1 MRVHLILVF
10 SLVASIGMAQSENV
24 KVTSSVTTLPIE
36 DGAVTVLH
44 LGPGYTTSVRLPEEI
59 NSVVIGN
66 PATFKAEHSEAEP
79 RLVFLKPIT
88 AQPCES
94 NALITTK
101 SGQEITLHLVSAG
114 KATTNAHVDFL
125 VEYHRPQSLLTNSDR
140 QSFLISE
147 TRPVSPVALVEAPT
161 VRTEQPDLIAKELEE
176 QRGWSS
182 PAWEGTELLAAV
194 GKSLQTGNHTIL
206 GFSILNS
213 SIRVIELLPPQLELS
228 GKGHGSGGKRIK
240 AEPIAITEYRMTAR
254 RLEPGQRADGVIVF
268 ERPPFKE
275 SGEKLQ
281 LQLVETDQVDR
292 PVLLPVRF
300 TADSEGGAQ

>member
-1 MRVHLILVF
+1 MRVRLIFIVCLMVG
-10 SLVASIGMAQSENV
+10 IGMAQSENV
-24 KVTSSVTTLPIE
+24 KVTPIVTTVPIE

-44 LGPGYTTSVRLPEEI
+44 LGLGFTTSVRLPEEI
-59 NSVVIGN
+59 SSVVIGN

-114 KATTNAHVDFL
+114 KASTNAHVDFL
-125 VEYHRPQSLLTNSDR
+125 VEYRRPQSMVIDSDR

-147 TRPVSPVALVEAPT
+147 TRPVSPVTAVEAPT
-161 VRTEQPDLIAKELEE
+161 MRTEQPDLIAKELEE

-182 PAWEGTELLAAV
+182 PVWEGTELLAAV
-194 GKSLQTGNHTIL
+194 GKSIQQNNRTIL
-206 GFSILNS
+206 GLSILNS
-213 SIRVIELLPPQLELS
+213 SKRVIELLPPQLELS
-228 GKGHGSGGKRIK
+228 GTGHGTGGKRIK

-254 RLEPGQRADGVIVF
+254 RLAPGQRTDGVVVF
-268 ERPPFKE
+268 ERPAFKE
-275 SGEKLQ
+275 SGEKLR
-281 LQLVETDQVDR
+281 LRLAEAEQVDR
-292 PVLLPVRF
+292 PILLPVPF
-300 TADSEGGAQ
+300 TANSQGGAQ